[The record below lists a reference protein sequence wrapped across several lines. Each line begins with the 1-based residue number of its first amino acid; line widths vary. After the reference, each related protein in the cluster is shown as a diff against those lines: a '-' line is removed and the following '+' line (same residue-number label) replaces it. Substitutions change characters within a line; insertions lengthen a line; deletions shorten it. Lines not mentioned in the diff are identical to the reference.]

1 MNVKN
6 GVKLERCRVMIG
18 EEGIRNLII
27 CITEKERTKLDNDDR
42 YFVVRDGRNIV
53 GRLCQS
59 HSPIIQEP
67 RSATIIGRCRCTP
80 GIIQG
85 KHPAELVVGEMGKF
99 STVKSV
105 IVIKIANK
113 GLIGAK
119 SRMGI

>member
-59 HSPIIQEP
+59 HW
-67 RSATIIGRCRCTP
+67 SAPIIGRCRCTP

-85 KHPAELVVGEMGKF
+85 KHPAELVVGEMHKF